1 MAFVQKPNN
10 GALFRNERKEKE
22 THPDY
27 TGTLN
32 VDGDDFYLNAWLKE
46 TKDGRKFFSIS
57 IKPKDQR
64 GQKFANDRRRQEDD
78 DQDPPF

>member
-1 MAFVQKPNN
+1 MAFVQKPNT

-27 TGTLN
+27 TGSLN

-46 TKDGRKFFSIS
+46 SKDGRKFFSIT

-64 GQKFANDRRRQEDD
+64 QHSNNQRRPMDDEDI
-78 DQDPPF
+78 PF